1 MSSLRAHKSTTV
13 RTSSWAI
20 RRVAIRSVHP
30 LAPAWAT
37 QLAARWF
44 MTPDRAI
51 SVLASSGDTAPADL
65 DPGEPLLLEGSAGRL
80 AALSWGRGPLVL
92 LVHGWNGCG
101 AQLAAVGRTLA
112 ERGFRAVAFDHPA
125 HGASSGRTVTI
136 AGMASAIRD
145 VSAQLGGAEAVVAH
159 SLGAVAAVLAAS
171 RGLRA
176 ERAVLV
182 APPVDPERWVHRFG
196 RAIGLPSSAG
206 PELAAAI
213 EDRAGMPVRAARPLE
228 LAANLATHVL
238 VIHDRADREVP
249 VADGEALAAA
259 FPAGRFL
266 ATDGLGH
273 RRVLS
278 SPVALDAIADHLGE
292 GRPGAAALA
301 RRPRRLWGVRDPH
314 LAAVLDQ
321 LDVD

>member
-1 MSSLRAHKSTTV
+1 MPSLRSMKSTTV
-13 RTSSWAI
+13 RTSSWAV
-20 RRVAIRSVHP
+20 RRAAIRSIHP
-30 LAPAWAT
+30 IAPVWTT

-44 MTPDRAI
+44 VTPDRAV
-51 SVLASSGDTAPADL
+51 SVGAAGGGAGSPEL
-65 DPGEPLLLEGSAGRL
+65 DPGEALLLEGSAGRL

-92 LVHGWNGCG
+92 LVHGWNGRG
-101 AQLAAVGRTLA
+101 AQLSAIGRSLA

-125 HGASSGRTVTI
+125 HGGSSGRTVTI

-159 SLGAVAAVLAAS
+159 SLGAVAAVLALS
-171 RGLRA
+171 RGLLA
-176 ERAVLV
+176 DRAVLV

-206 PELAAAI
+206 PDLAAAI
-213 EDRAGMPVRAARPLE
+213 EDRAGMPVRAARPLG
-228 LAANLATHVL
+228 LAADLATKVL

-249 VADGEALAAA
+249 VADGQALAAA
-259 FPAGRFL
+259 FPAGRL
-266 ATDGLGH
+266 LTTEGLGH

-278 SPVALDAIADHLGE
+278 SPVALQAIAAHLGE
-292 GRPGAAALA
+292 GRPGAAALG
-301 RRPRRLWGVRDPH
+301 PRGLWGVRDPH

-321 LDVD
+321 IG

>member
-13 RTSSWAI
+13 RASAWAI
-20 RRVAIRSVHP
+20 RRAAIRSVHP

-44 MTPDRAI
+44 VTPDRAI
-51 SVLASSGDTAPADL
+51 SVRATSGGAETAEI
-65 DPGEPLLLEGSAGRL
+65 DPGEALVLEGSAGRL
-80 AALSWGRGPLVL
+80 AARSWGRGPLVL
-92 LVHGWNGCG
+92 LVHGWNGRG
-101 AQLAAVGRTLA
+101 AQLAAVGRSLA

-125 HGASSGRTVTI
+125 HGGSSGRTVTI

-145 VSAQLGGAEAVVAH
+145 VSAQLGAAEAVVAH
-159 SLGAVAAVLAAS
+159 SLGAVAAVLALS

-176 ERAVLV
+176 DRAVLV

-206 PELAAAI
+206 RDLAAAI

-228 LAANLATHVL
+228 LAANLATQVL

-259 FPAGRFL
+259 FPSGRFL
-266 ATDGLGH
+266 ATEGLGH

-278 SPVALDAIADHLGE
+278 SPAALDAIAEHLGQ
-292 GRPGAAALA
+292 GRPGAVA
-301 RRPRRLWGVRDPH
+301 RRPRRTWGVRDPH
-314 LAAVLDQ
+314 LAAILDQ
-321 LDVD
+321 IDVD